1 MPTPGATARI
11 TASVRARGRVE
22 VRVTVDVAL
31 GCQLSA
37 VRVTVRVSRGER
49 DFRNATCT
57 WATSLAEA
65 IKIRVRDSLIYA
77 VDERH

>member
-1 MPTPGATARI
+1 MSTPGATARI

-49 DFRNATCT
+49 DFRNAT